1 MRLFVQF
8 AAIFLSATASG
19 AAQLVEVREP
29 TAIAAAFSPAAS
41 VRVMNVWAT
50 WCVPCVEEMADLR
63 AIGATFGSRV
73 SVVGVSLDDMIPG
86 DRAVSKKNV
95 VAFLDLHRIAFPNV
109 YYIGNSDALGDY
121 LRFDGAIPIT
131 IAYDRSGHELWR
143 QQGKLDRQKTIATI
157 RKLLGRTR

>member
-1 MRLFVQF
+1 MRLFALS
-8 AAIFLSATASG
+8 AAICLSAAVAG
-19 AAQLVEVREP
+19 AAQLIEVRDP
-29 TAIAAAFSPAAS
+29 TAIATAFSPAAS

-86 DRAVSKKNV
+86 DRALSKKKV
-95 VAFLDLHRIAFPNV
+95 VAFLDLHRIAFPNI
-109 YYIGNSDALGDY
+109 YYVGNSDALGDY

-157 RKLLGRTR
+157 RKLLGRTH

>member
-1 MRLFVQF
+1 MRLFAQF
-8 AAIFLSATASG
+8 AAIFLSATAAG
-19 AAQLVEVREP
+19 AAQLVEVRAP
-29 TAIAAAFSPAAS
+29 TAIAASFSPAAS

-86 DRAVSKKNV
+86 DRAVSKKKV
-95 VAFLDLHRIAFPNV
+95 VAFLDLHRIAFPNI
-109 YYIGNSDALGDY
+109 YYVGNSDALGDY

-143 QQGKLDRQKTIATI
+143 QQGRLDRQKTIATI